1 MFIVLLYTYNKSNI
15 IESQQRDID
24 VDHGRVGGQIHHQ
37 FRVPY
42 KPHFLEILTFSI
54 LLIYKFWGFGTLL
67 NGQTQRML
75 DSS

>member
-1 MFIVLLYTYNKSNI
+1 MKIYTYNKINI
-15 IESQQRDID
+15 IESQQRDIFMGG
-24 VDHGRVGGQIHHQ
+24 HGRVGGQIHHQ
-37 FRVPY
+37 FRVPH
-42 KPHFLEILTFSI
+42 KPHFLEILTFLI